1 MQIAKKCLSEQPAEN
16 IMNRYKN
23 IILCIACSAVFL
35 EALDIAIMNLALPL
49 IQQYFRL
56 PTESIQWLQTIY
68 VLLYGGFLIIGGKL
82 TDTWGKKTVFLTG
95 ATLFLITSIGAG
107 FSTSFNSLLAFRAI
121 QGLGAALL
129 MPSAMA
135 IITNTFPKPTE
146 RGKALGIFSS
156 FAAIGSGCGLSLGGI
171 IASYL
176 GWQWIFFIN
185 VPIIASCLVFAFI
198 FIPAD
203 AKDKK
208 VQKPDIISGFILSAC
223 IIAISYFIHAL
234 PHLVN
239 RPLQVLALLTSC
251 SVGIICFIKRAYKH
265 PTPLI
270 NFQLLKGSYTKMG
283 NQMIFIIGLF
293 FLTYLLILS
302 FYLQDILHFSAAK
315 AGLLLFPFS
324 VGSAMVSKFLLP
336 SLLKKLA
343 VVKTAIIG
351 MLLMF
356 FGALFLVIGIGYGL
370 FTFVIFSVACVM
382 GAGMAVSIPSL
393 TVMALQ
399 QIPVNYHGTASGV
412 NTTAYFFGSGMGLSI
427 LSLLMQLPSVLPTL
441 TYQLLAALF
450 ILLSFTILAI
460 VYLLVKND
468 RIKKLHTVHQ

>member
-1 MQIAKKCLSEQPAEN
+1 MQIAKACLPEQSKVN
-16 IMNRYKN
+16 IMDRHKN
-23 IILCIACSAVFL
+23 IILCVACSAVFL

-49 IQQYFRL
+49 IQQYFHL
-56 PTESIQWLQTIY
+56 PIKSVQWLQTIY

-82 TDTWGKKTVFLTG
+82 TDIWGKKKIFLIG
-95 ATLFLITSIGAG
+95 ATLFLITSVGAG
-107 FSTSFNSLLAFRAI
+107 LSTSFNSLLTFRAI

-135 IITNTFPKPTE
+135 IITNTFTSPTE

-171 IASYL
+171 IAAYL

-185 VPIIASCLVFAFI
+185 VPIITSCLVFAFI
-198 FIPAD
+198 HIPLDTKSKGAH
-203 AKDKK
+203 
-208 VQKPDIISGFILSAC
+208 KPDILSGFILSAC
-223 IIAISYFIHAL
+223 IIVISYLIHAL
-234 PHLVN
+234 PSLVN
-239 RPLQVLALLTSC
+239 KPLQAFTLLAGC
-251 SVGIICFIKRAYKH
+251 FAGIIYFVKRAYKH
-265 PTPLI
+265 PAPLI
-270 NFQLLKGSYTKMG
+270 NFQLLKGSYTKVG

-293 FLTYLLILS
+293 FLTYLLIVS

-336 SLLKKLA
+336 TLLKKLA
-343 VVKTAIIG
+343 VVKIATFG

-356 FGALFLVIGIGYGL
+356 SGALLLIIGIRWTL
-370 FTFVIFSVACVM
+370 FPFTVFSIAFVM

-399 QIPVNYHGTASGV
+399 QIPIKHHGIASGV
-412 NTTAYFFGSGMGLSI
+412 NTTAYFFGSGLGLSI
-427 LSLLMQLPSVLPTL
+427 LSLLMQLQLLPTL
-441 TYQLLAALF
+441 TYQLLAALY
-450 ILLSFTILAI
+450 ILLSFTLLAI
-460 VYLLVKND
+460 IYLLIRNNRLKNQ
-468 RIKKLHTVHQ
+468 L

>member
-1 MQIAKKCLSEQPAEN
+1 MQIAKEGLSERPAVD

-23 IILCIACSAVFL
+23 IILCVACSAVFL

-49 IQQYFRL
+49 IQAYFHL
-56 PTESIQWLQTIY
+56 PVEAVQWLQTIY

-82 TDTWGKKTVFLTG
+82 TDTWGRKAIFLIG

-107 FSTSFNSLLAFRAI
+107 SSASFNSLLAFRAI

-135 IITNTFPKPTE
+135 IITNTFPTPTE

-156 FAAIGSGCGLSLGGI
+156 FAAIGSGCGLSIGGI

-185 VPIIASCLVFAFI
+185 VPIIASCLAFAFI
-198 FIPAD
+198 YIPAD
-203 AKDKK
+203 TKNKK
-208 VQKPDIISGFILSAC
+208 AQKPDIISGFILSAC

-239 RPLQVLALLTSC
+239 KPLQALALLTSC
-251 SVGIICFIKRAYKH
+251 SVGIIYFIKRAYKH
-265 PTPLI
+265 PAPLI

-283 NQMIFIIGLF
+283 NQMIFVIGLF

-343 VVKTAIIG
+343 VIKTAIIG
-351 MLLMF
+351 MLCMF
-356 FGALFLVIGIGYGL
+356 FGALFFVIGIGYEL
-370 FTFVIFSVACVM
+370 FSFIIFSIACVM

-399 QIPVNYHGTASGV
+399 QIPVSYHGTASGV
-412 NTTAYFFGSGMGLSI
+412 NTTAYFFGSGLGLSI

-441 TYQLLAALF
+441 TYQLLTALF

-468 RIKKLHTVHQ
+468 RIEKSGTVHQ